1 MIMEETAELQRQIAF
16 HLTGAPGGDLEPV
29 DSAVR
34 PALLAP
40 YRDLAALRYD
50 YPVVLVDDPT
60 DGACVCSLTALV
72 DELLR
77 DSAPRGVEGERVRRD
92 VLRAER
98 EIRRLVAEGARGMLS
113 DLWARAAPNLADA
126 ADHLRVDGEV
136 ADCDHELPGVWSAT
150 PGTASSARR
159 RAASTP
165 MWTGSCRR
173 CPTSSVPP
181 SSTPSPGA
189 GPESLQAAF
198 GSLHRDQFDFEVMS
212 RLLGRSA
219 PRDEL
224 PPDRRER
231 IEWALAVLRRQRFF
245 DPAPGTTLAQSPE
258 PPFEYRYS
266 SCRAAVE
273 AFRERLPALV
283 EFVKAMSIAELE
295 ADGRYDSSQHDAF
308 FQSFDENSLSRDDLA
323 RFPDYLV
330 CVDGDES
337 GAVMELLSSG
347 LPVKVLVETEELLAP
362 EHFGVRLRSTQL
374 ASTVVGLIDVFA
386 FQATSSSLYQLRER
400 LLAGLRYTGPTLLSI
415 FSGTATP
422 SSELPPY
429 LLSAAALE
437 GRAFPAFTY
446 DPEAG
451 PDLASR
457 FSVDENPQ
465 PELDWPLAPLE
476 YADASL
482 HRVVEQV
489 PFTLVDFAACDRRYA
504 RHFARVPREH
514 WSDETV
520 SVDQWLALD
529 PAEADARVPH
539 VLVVDDNDRLQRL
552 IVDARLM
559 HAARRCRELW
569 HGLQELGL
577 AHLRVEPAP
586 VERGADRGG
595 GRVSRRGAGSGGR
608 GRSPRRTTRGSRRRA
623 ARPATSAPGST
634 TGCSP
639 TTTTS
644 RRISRIPTPARSG
657 SSWRRRSRAR
667 WQLSTPASRATLT
680 SRASRS
686 WSSERRRSSRRARA
700 DGTVVSHTRSRLG
713 PDAASVASRLDRM
726 QSQGAAT

>member
-1 MIMEETAELQRQIAF
+1 MIMEATAETQRQIAF

-40 YRDLAALRYD
+40 YRDLPALRYD
-50 YPVVLVDDPT
+50 YPVVLVDDAI
-60 DGACVCSLTALV
+60 DEACVCSLTALV
-72 DELLR
+72 DDTLR
-77 DSAPRGVEGERVRRD
+77 DSVPRGVEGERVRRD

-98 EIRRLVAEGARGMLS
+98 EIRRLGAQGARGMLS

-126 ADHLRVDGEV
+126 AEHLKVDGEL
-136 ADCDHELPGVWSAT
+136 ADCDHELPRRVVGHAWHSVQRQK
-150 PGTASSARR
+150 ARR
-159 RAASTP
+159 FHADVDRLVQALSEILRAAFIHSEP
-165 MWTGSCRR
+165 GRR
-173 CPTSSVPP
+173 
-181 SSTPSPGA
+181 
-189 GPESLQAAF
+189 PESLQAAF
-198 GSLHRDQFDFEVMS
+198 GSLHRDQFDFDMMS

-231 IEWALAVLRRQRFF
+231 IEWALEVLRRQRFF
-245 DPAPGTTLAQSPE
+245 DPAPGTTLGQSPE

-273 AFRERLPALV
+273 AFRERLPAVV

-295 ADGRYDSSQHDAF
+295 ADGRYARSRHDAF
-308 FQSFDENSLSRDDLA
+308 FQSFDENSLSRDELA

-330 CVDGDES
+330 CVHGDES
-337 GAVMELLSSG
+337 GEVIELLSSG
-347 LPVKVLVETEELLAP
+347 LPVKVLVETEEVLAP
-362 EHFGVRLRSTQL
+362 EHFGVRMRSTQL

-400 LLAGLRYTGPTLLSI
+400 LLAGLRYTGPTLISI

-422 SSELPPY
+422 SSDLPPY

-482 HRVVEQV
+482 QRVVEQI

-504 RHFARVPREH
+504 RHFARIPREH

-520 SVDQWLALD
+520 PVDRWLALD
-529 PAEADARVPH
+529 PGEAEARVPH
-539 VLVVDDNDRLQRL
+539 ILVVDDNDRLQRL

-586 VERGADRGG
+586 VGE
-595 GRVSRRGAGSGGR
+595 
-608 GRSPRRTTRGSRRRA
+608 T
-623 ARPATSAPGST
+623 
-634 TGCSP
+634 P
-639 TTTTS
+639 TE
-644 RRISRIPTPARSG
+644 AV
-657 SSWRRRSRAR
+657 
-667 WQLSTPASRATLT
+667 
-680 SRASRS
+680 
-686 WSSERRRSSRRARA
+686 EE
-700 DGTVVSHTRSRLG
+700 
-713 PDAASVASRLDRM
+713 SVAEPPEAAAAQEPAADDPWIETPRCSTCNECTGINDRM
-726 QSQGAAT
+726 FAYNDNKQAYIKDPHAGTFRELVEAAEACQVAVIHPGKPRNPNEPGLEELIERAKEFQ

>member
-1 MIMEETAELQRQIAF
+1 MTMEQTGEFQGQIAF
-16 HLTGAPGGDLEPV
+16 HLTGAPGGHLEPV
-29 DSAVR
+29 DAPVR

-50 YPVVLVDDPT
+50 YPVVLVEDSTDD
-60 DGACVCSLTALV
+60 ACVCSLTALV
-72 DELLR
+72 DDLLR
-77 DSAPRGVEGERVRRD
+77 DSAPRGTEGERVRRA

-98 EIRRLVAEGARGMLS
+98 EIRRLLAAGARGTLS
-113 DLWARAAPNLADA
+113 DLWARAAPHLAEEV
-126 ADHLRVDGEV
+126 DHLKVDGV
-136 ADCDHELPGVWSAT
+136 LADCDHELP
-150 PGTASSARR
+150 RR
-159 RAASTP
+159 VIDHAWRSVQRQKAWRFHADVDRLVQALSDVLRAAFIHSEP
-165 MWTGSCRR
+165 GRR
-173 CPTSSVPP
+173 
-181 SSTPSPGA
+181 
-189 GPESLQAAF
+189 PESLEAAF
-198 GSLHRDQFDFEVMS
+198 GSLHRDQFDFEMMS

-231 IEWALAVLRRQRFF
+231 IQWVLEVLRRQRFF
-245 DPAPGTTLAQSPE
+245 DPPHGAELAQSAA
-258 PPFEYRYS
+258 PPFEYRFS
-266 SCRAAVE
+266 SCADAIE
-273 AFRERLPALV
+273 AFRERLPNVV

-295 ADGRYDSSQHDAF
+295 AEGRYVSSQHDAF

-330 CVDGDES
+330 SVHGDES
-337 GAVMELLSSG
+337 GAVIDLLSSG

-362 EHFGVRLRSTQL
+362 EHFGVHLRSTQL
-374 ASTVVGLIDVFA
+374 ASTVIGLMDVFA

-400 LLAGLRYTGPTLLSI
+400 LLAGLRYTGPTLLSV
-415 FSGTATP
+415 FSGTAAP
-422 SSELPPY
+422 SSDLPPY

-446 DPEAG
+446 DPTAG

-482 HRVVEQV
+482 QRVVEEV

-504 RHFARVPREH
+504 RHFARISREH

-520 SVDQWLALD
+520 PVDEWLALH
-529 PAEADARVPH
+529 PAEAETRVPH
-539 VLVVDDNDRLQRL
+539 VLVVDETDRLERL

-586 VERGADRGG
+586 VDEAVGESVAEEPEAEVVVQAAADDPWIETPRCSTCNECTGIND
-595 GRVSRRGAGSGGR
+595 RMFAYNDNKQAYIKDPDAGSFRELVEAAESCQVAVIHPGR
-608 GRSPRRTTRGSRRRA
+608 PRNPHEPGLEDLIERA
-623 ARPATSAPGST
+623 KAF
-634 TGCSP
+634 
-639 TTTTS
+639 
-644 RRISRIPTPARSG
+644 
-657 SSWRRRSRAR
+657 
-667 WQLSTPASRATLT
+667 Q
-680 SRASRS
+680 
-686 WSSERRRSSRRARA
+686 
-700 DGTVVSHTRSRLG
+700 
-713 PDAASVASRLDRM
+713 
-726 QSQGAAT
+726 

>member
-1 MIMEETAELQRQIAF
+1 M
-16 HLTGAPGGDLEPV
+16 
-29 DSAVR
+29 
-34 PALLAP
+34 
-40 YRDLAALRYD
+40 
-50 YPVVLVDDPT
+50 
-60 DGACVCSLTALV
+60 
-72 DELLR
+72 
-77 DSAPRGVEGERVRRD
+77 
-92 VLRAER
+92 
-98 EIRRLVAEGARGMLS
+98 
-113 DLWARAAPNLADA
+113 
-126 ADHLRVDGEV
+126 
-136 ADCDHELPGVWSAT
+136 
-150 PGTASSARR
+150 
-159 RAASTP
+159 
-165 MWTGSCRR
+165 
-173 CPTSSVPP
+173 
-181 SSTPSPGA
+181 
-189 GPESLQAAF
+189 
-198 GSLHRDQFDFEVMS
+198 
-212 RLLGRSA
+212 
-219 PRDEL
+219 
-224 PPDRRER
+224 
-231 IEWALAVLRRQRFF
+231 
-245 DPAPGTTLAQSPE
+245 
-258 PPFEYRYS
+258 
-266 SCRAAVE
+266 
-273 AFRERLPALV
+273 V

-295 ADGRYDSSQHDAF
+295 ADGRYVSSQHDAF

-337 GAVMELLSSG
+337 GAVIELLSSG

-400 LLAGLRYTGPTLLSI
+400 LLAGLRYAGPTLVSI

-422 SSELPPY
+422 SSDLPPY

-482 HRVVEQV
+482 QRVVEQV

-504 RHFARVPREH
+504 RHFARIPREH

-520 SVDQWLALD
+520 PVDRWLALD
-529 PAEADARVPH
+529 PAEAEARVPH

-586 VERGADRGG
+586 VGEAPTEAG
-595 GRVSRRGAGSGGR
+595 GRVSRRAAGSGGR
-608 GRSPRRTTRGSRRRA
+608 AAEPAADDPWIETPRC
-623 ARPATSAPGST
+623 ST
-634 TGCSP
+634 CNECTGIND
-639 TTTTS
+639 
-644 RRISRIPTPARSG
+644 RMFAYNDNKQAYIK
-657 SSWRRRSRAR
+657 
-667 WQLSTPASRATLT
+667 
-680 SRASRS
+680 
-686 WSSERRRSSRRARA
+686 
-700 DGTVVSHTRSRLG
+700 D
-713 PDAASVASRLDRM
+713 PDAGTFRELVE
-726 QSQGAAT
+726 AAEVVPGGGYPPRQAAQP